1 MSKSSYIVDLSIF
14 DSFNF
19 FPKAKVASSIRID
32 DPPIRPALN
41 TLDLLAF
48 VRSRVQEVVEC
59 VEDEEDLDSHEVDSS
74 VQSFPCEESF
84 PEFVRRASPFSS
96 IVAMETIPR
105 VSSSRQSRFAN
116 DFIREVN
123 KALFSFPPERGVVD
137 AIVWHQFY
145 HLVSS
150 GYSLGLAA
158 LEALILYRLM
168 TVEKDPGP
176 NDGKYTSAFVVGAS
190 GVNKPLIVEYT
201 EQGVI
206 PSGSTFHLTADDY
219 VNNFFSFFYKHC
231 YKLHQTYVMEFIR
244 PFVTMGIVV
253 PGDAGGFAVGTF
265 VSGKKRV
272 TKYAAVSGVDSTMH
286 LNFPLDTDFVVDT
299 LSGCNFSFD
308 FKVSAIFYPLR
319 TLIDNKVP
327 MIMYRRYLNV
337 VRTGVMP
344 ENSDDPSSI
353 LDSLNSLKVVSP
365 KTPVKQWKVFKRPVE
380 SEVAV
385 MKNEVAKLKLE
396 LVAMSRAT
404 PRGGSSM
411 AVDVAKAQLRLGV
424 RYRPDKTTC
433 ECGSSDIGN
442 FCADCGKKIMGG
454 GKHVPYVP
462 VKTGVTK
469 KKKAKFLVES
479 KSFCSKCNIPMPG
492 KHCGECGG
500 SSKREKDVKIPLSA
514 DNVKIK
520 VKDKSSAPTVPVKI
534 VLAKKEKVLSG
545 HESFTNIF
553 NEYKKQTG
561 KGDENVQLVR
571 KAYKIYEKGPSED
584 FGVFTPLGLE
594 YTRNK

>member
-1 MSKSSYIVDLSIF
+1 MSNSSYIVDLSIF

-19 FPKAKVASSIRID
+19 FPKAKVVSPIRLE

-41 TLDLLAF
+41 ALDLLAF
-48 VRSRVQEVVEC
+48 VRSRVHEVIECIDEGEDSDSDEIDSSSESVPC
-59 VEDEEDLDSHEVDSS
+59 VETL
-74 VQSFPCEESF
+74 
-84 PEFVRRASPFSS
+84 PEFVKRASPFSS
-96 IVAMETIPR
+96 IVAMEVVPR
-105 VSSSRQSRFAN
+105 SLSSRQNRFVN
-116 DFIREVN
+116 DFIREVD
-123 KALFSFPPERGVVD
+123 KALFSLPPERGVVD
-137 AIVWHQFY
+137 AIVWHRFNY
-145 HLVSS
+145 LVSS
-150 GYSLGLAA
+150 GFSVGFSA

-168 TVEKDPGP
+168 TVEKNPGP
-176 NDGKYTSAFVVGAS
+176 NDGKYTSAFVVGAA

-206 PSGSTFHLTADDY
+206 PSGSTFHLSADDY
-219 VNNFFSFFYKHC
+219 VHNFFSFFYKHC
-231 YKLHQTYVMEFIR
+231 YKLSKTYVMEFIR
-244 PFVTMGIVV
+244 PYVTMGIVV

-299 LSGCNFSFD
+299 LSGCKFSFE
-308 FKVSAIFYPLR
+308 FKVSAIFYPL
-319 TLIDNKVP
+319 TSLLDNKVP

-344 ENSDDPSSI
+344 ENADDPSRI
-353 LDSLNSLKVVSP
+353 LACLDNLKVVSP
-365 KTPVKQWKVFKRPVE
+365 KTPIVQWKVFKQPVE

-404 PRGGSSM
+404 PKGGSSM

-462 VKTGVTK
+462 VKTGVAK
-469 KKKAKFLVES
+469 KKKTKFLVDR
-479 KSFCSKCNIPMPG
+479 KSFCSKCNIAMPG
-492 KHCGECGG
+492 NFCGECGG
-500 SSKREKDVKIPLSA
+500 SSRSEKDVQVPMATSNSK
-514 DNVKIK
+514 VK
-520 VKDKSSAPTVPVKI
+520 VKDKGSVPVSVPVKI

-553 NEYKKQTG
+553 NEYKRQTG
-561 KGDENVQLVR
+561 KGDEDVQLVR
-571 KAYKIYEKGPSED
+571 KVYKSYEKGPSGD
-584 FGVFTPLGLE
+584 FHLFVPVGLN
-594 YTRNK
+594 YVRK